1 MAGNKAV
8 MKQFELRLASL
19 ERVIYAMASKMR
31 IKVPEPLE
39 SIAPPSR
46 AELKMK
52 HLAPDIPSEIV
63 ATDSAI
69 ELAAEHGIDLSE
81 IEGSG
86 ADGKIIKVDVAKAV
100 A

>member
-1 MAGNKAV
+1 MASEKAV

-19 ERVIYAMASKMR
+19 ERVIYAMASEMR
-31 IKVPEPLE
+31 IEVPEPLE

-46 AELKMK
+46 AELKEK
-52 HLAPDIPSEIV
+52 HLAPDAPSEIV
-63 ATDSAI
+63 ATDGAI
-69 ELAAEHGIDLSE
+69 ELASEHGIDLSE

-86 ADGKIIKVDVAKAV
+86 ADGKIIKADVAKAV

>member
-1 MAGNKAV
+1 MASDKAV

-19 ERVIYAMASKMR
+19 EQVIYAMAKKMR
-31 IKVPEPLE
+31 IAVPEPIS

-46 AELKMK
+46 AELKIA
-52 HLAPDIPSEIV
+52 HAAPSKV
-63 ATDSAI
+63 FATDSAI
-69 ELAAEHGIDLSE
+69 ALAAENGIDLSE

-86 ADGKIIKVDVAKAV
+86 ADGKIIKADVAKAI

>member
-1 MAGNKAV
+1 MAGEKAV

-19 ERVIYAMASKMR
+19 ERVIYAMASKMK
-31 IKVPEPLE
+31 IAVPEPLE

-46 AELKMK
+46 AELKAA
-52 HLAPDIPSEIV
+52 HLAPDAPSEIV
-63 ATDSAI
+63 ATESAI

-86 ADGKIIKVDVAKAV
+86 ADGKIIKADVAKAV